1 MKVIGIRPSSF
12 KGSDGA
18 EVSGV
23 NLYLTE
29 KLTTGE
35 GYSAERV
42 FVTQNRLNEWG
53 YAPAVGDQVE
63 VTYNRY
69 GKVGKIIKL

>member
-12 KGSDGA
+12 KGSDGS
-18 EVSGV
+18 EVNGV

-35 GYSAERV
+35 GYSADRV
-42 FVTQNRLNEWG
+42 FVTVSKLNEWG
-53 YAPAVGDQVE
+53 YKPAVGDQVE
-63 VTYNRY
+63 LSYNRY
-69 GKVGKIIKL
+69 GKVGKITKV